1 MWRASFEWGV
11 DVTHPHPVAEQ
22 TAYLLDHVAPS
33 HRVVV
38 AHDDSGIVGFLASTD
53 DSVGQLY
60 VRVDRIGR
68 GIGSR
73 LLNLAKQ
80 QSSGHLWLYTFACN
94 HRALTFYTRHGFAEV
109 ARGLE
114 PTWQGRGAS
123 TGGDVRA
130 SPGQSPV
137 GLVAGM
143 SARVGGCGCPAARCP
158 RGTLLRCRNGM
169 LWAGCCSWSVRCC
182 SPLREPAP
190 ATHWWWQAV
199 WCSGWPVCCSS
210 VMARGVPVAVSLD
223 SQHCHAR
230 GGRGGRPVAASTPRP
245 PVGGAR
251 EPLA

>member
-1 MWRASFEWGV
+1 MDAGFEVRSLDRDQDTKELVAIWRASFEWGV
-11 DVTHPHPVAEQ
+11 DVTDPHPVAEQ

-109 ARGLE
+109 AGSSRPGKVV
-114 PTWQGRGAS
+114 
-123 TGGDVRA
+123 VR
-130 SPGQSPV
+130 PQ
-137 GLVAGM
+137 
-143 SARVGGCGCPAARCP
+143 AAMCERRP
-158 RGTLLRCRNGM
+158 D
-169 LWAGCCSWSVRCC
+169 
-182 SPLREPAP
+182 SPLWDWSPA
-190 ATHWWWQAV
+190 
-199 WCSGWPVCCSS
+199 
-210 VMARGVPVAVSLD
+210 
-223 SQHCHAR
+223 
-230 GGRGGRPVAASTPRP
+230 
-245 PVGGAR
+245 
-251 EPLA
+251 